1 MFGLALQQRRGQLPT
16 DPKILSC
23 FVSGPCK
30 RPPFAGRR
38 IKVVVSCAFAAPC
51 LSFFFLSSHART
63 HLSLSLLFLSYLTP
77 CLSISLSLP
86 SSYHVS
92 VSLPLATSM
101 AGTATATATVCSMC
115 GDVGFPEKLFRC
127 ARCRH
132 RFQHSYVSLRIPRRR
147 LFSLPACMPLLI
159 SLTTVLRYTHM
170 WAGLCHGD
178 AQILHQLL
186 R

>member
-1 MFGLALQQRRGQLPT
+1 M
-16 DPKILSC
+16 
-23 FVSGPCK
+23 
-30 RPPFAGRR
+30 RPPFAGLR
-38 IKVVVSCAFAAPC
+38 IKVVVSCSFAAPC
-51 LSFFFLSSHART
+51 LSLFFLSSHART
-63 HLSLSLLFLSYLTP
+63 HLSLSLLLSLIFNA
-77 CLSISLSLP
+77 LSFHITVPLP

-101 AGTATATATVCSMC
+101 AGTAIATVCSMC

-147 LFSLPACMPLLI
+147 LFPSRMHASPDLHL
-159 SLTTVLRYTHM
+159 SLTTVLRYTHV

-178 AQILHQLL
+178 AQQILHQLL

>member
-1 MFGLALQQRRGQLPT
+1 VRLRCP
-16 DPKILSC
+16 LS
-23 FVSGPCK
+23 
-30 RPPFAGRR
+30 
-38 IKVVVSCAFAAPC
+38 
-51 LSFFFLSSHART
+51 LLFFLHMHVRI
-63 HLSLSLLFLSYLTP
+63 SLSLLFLSYLTL